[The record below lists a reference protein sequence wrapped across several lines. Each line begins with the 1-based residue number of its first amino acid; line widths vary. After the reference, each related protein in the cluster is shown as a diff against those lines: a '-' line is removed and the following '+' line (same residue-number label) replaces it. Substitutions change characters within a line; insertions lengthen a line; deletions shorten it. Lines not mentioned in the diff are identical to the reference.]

1 MLSSCGDGY
10 LFSTSVFT
18 LPFSLRPR
26 DRFGF
31 SLVSAKRI
39 HEVAVGVR
47 SVLET
52 AGEKDSGVTGSR
64 APGSLQYVG
73 CRLAMTHGLMYT
85 LWYSTRCL
93 ERLCGF
99 ILFGIAPSGS

>member
-1 MLSSCGDGY
+1 MLSSRGDGC

-52 AGEKDSGVTGSR
+52 PGEKDSGVTGSCVPWISAVR
-64 APGSLQYVG
+64 RVSIGHDPWVG
-73 CRLAMTHGLMYT
+73 V
-85 LWYSTRCL
+85 
-93 ERLCGF
+93 
-99 ILFGIAPSGS
+99 

>member
-1 MLSSCGDGY
+1 MLRSRGDGCP
-10 LFSTSVFT
+10 FSTSVFT
-18 LPFSLRPR
+18 LPFSLGPR

-52 AGEKDSGVTGSR
+52 PGERFWGDWEQC
-64 APGSLQYVG
+64 PLD
-73 CRLAMTHGLMYT
+73 
-85 LWYSTRCL
+85 
-93 ERLCGF
+93 LCS
-99 ILFGIAPSGS
+99 ASSVDWP